1 MKSICEDCDSPTQ
14 VRLAPYG
21 MRFMAEIICPKCGVS
36 YDTNISDE
44 DIKAIKDAQ
53 LQARLTEWLSNSL
66 LKTGN

>member
-1 MKSICEDCDSPTQ
+1 MNSICEDCDSPTY

-21 MRFMAEIICPKCGVS
+21 TRLMAEIICPKCGVC

-44 DIKAIKDAQ
+44 DIEAIKDAQ
-53 LQARLTEWLSNSL
+53 LQARVNQWLSNSL